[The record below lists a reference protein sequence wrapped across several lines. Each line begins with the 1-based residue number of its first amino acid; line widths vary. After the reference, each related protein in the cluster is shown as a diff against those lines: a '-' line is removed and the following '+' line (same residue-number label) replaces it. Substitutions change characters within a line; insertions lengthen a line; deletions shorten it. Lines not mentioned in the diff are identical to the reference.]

1 MKPVSFTRR
10 YLVWLIGPP
19 AIVTGSLAFVFLAQ
33 VLQFS
38 TSTTTRLILLVAAL
52 FGAGVLALSAGLR
65 PHTRAVEAALEG
77 QGDLSAAL
85 SDCLVAT
92 RRQTVAMWTIGGL
105 AFAVFGTLLI
115 MRSALG
121 FAYFSVAAVICGFA
135 SVTWAYAAGKYLL
148 AQIAAG
154 RPNVRYTGPEL
165 SLGRKI
171 AIVFIGSFIVSSVV
185 LVELV
190 SSKVSTALEG
200 LAISSAAERFD
211 RVYESANLLARV
223 DADALNNL
231 REYVPAD
238 YSLHRIDARG
248 RLTSTK
254 DSLTPDEVAVVRRMR
269 SGDSMSF
276 ISPHVLRF
284 APLKDGS
291 IFVLSIPWGPY
302 SNIPRQIAFYTAIVA
317 LFTLLAFSI
326 ATLVLSRDITT
337 PLRELQGMAR
347 ELAGGNF
354 EAEAHVFA
362 DDEVAQLAASFSE
375 TRSNLRR
382 LIGRLGGSG
391 SIITDGV
398 RVITGG
404 TESLLTRA
412 RDQAELTENSSVAV
426 ENVRG
431 GIGGVLGAAD
441 TVATLTQDASSRA
454 LELQASAE
462 EVAQSMDHLF
472 QSVEKTS
479 SSTSEMDASMR
490 EMTQRTE
497 VLAGMGDEVSSFVA
511 EMDSTVTELRV
522 NAETTADLSRRAR
535 EDAEAGGRAVERTM
549 EGITASE
556 ELTNRTASVLENL
569 QQSVG
574 KISQIVNVIEEVT
587 NRTNLLAL
595 NAAIIA
601 AQAGDEGAG
610 FSVVADE
617 IRELAERTRGS
628 TKEIAVI
635 IKAVQSGSKQA
646 TARIQEGVTRVQEN
660 VALVREASASLNKIV
675 DSANRSYE
683 MSTRIAGA
691 LQDQDRASTHL
702 HDVMA
707 KMSDHISEIHRATR
721 EQSRGTQ
728 LLAQEAERVRDIAA
742 QVKKATDEQS
752 QAGSGITATLEKIA
766 EDARS
771 MRNLLERQLRETD
784 RIADASRL
792 MLDIAQEND
801 AIARE
806 FNTTVQNLARSGQEF
821 DAEVARFRSDA

>member
-1 MKPVSFTRR
+1 
-10 YLVWLIGPP
+10 
-19 AIVTGSLAFVFLAQ
+19 
-33 VLQFS
+33 
-38 TSTTTRLILLVAAL
+38 IL
-52 FGAGVLALSAGLR
+52 
-65 PHTRAVEAALEG
+65 
-77 QGDLSAAL
+77 
-85 SDCLVAT
+85 
-92 RRQTVAMWTIGGL
+92 
-105 AFAVFGTLLI
+105 
-115 MRSALG
+115 RSALG
-121 FAYFSVAAVICGFA
+121 FSYFLVAALICGFA
-135 SVTWAYAAGKYLL
+135 SVTWGYASGKYLL
-148 AQIAAG
+148 SEAAAG
-154 RPNVRYTGPEL
+154 RPNVQYTGREF

-171 AIVFIGSFIVSSVV
+171 AIVFIGSFLVSSIV
-185 LVELV
+185 LVQLV

-200 LAISSAAERFD
+200 LALNSSMERFTH
-211 RVYESANLLARV
+211 VYDSAKLLAHV

-231 REYVPAD
+231 REYLPGD
-238 YSLHRIDARG
+238 YSLHLIDAAG

-254 DSLTPDEVAVVRRMR
+254 DPLTPAEVAAIRRLR

-284 APLKDGS
+284 APLRDGS
-291 IFVLSIPWGPY
+291 IFVLSIPWEQY
-302 SNIPRQIAFYTAIVA
+302 RNIPRQIAFYTAIVA
-317 LFTLLAFSI
+317 LFTLLTFSV
-326 ATLVLSRDITT
+326 ATVVLSRDIAT
-337 PLRELQGMAR
+337 PLRDLQAMAR
-347 ELAGGNF
+347 ELAEGNF

-362 DDEVAQLAASFSE
+362 DDEVAKLADSFGE

-441 TVATLTQDASSRA
+441 TVAALTQDASSRA
-454 LELQASAE
+454 LELHASAE

-479 SSTSEMDASMR
+479 ASTAEMDASMR
-490 EMTQRTE
+490 EMSQRTD
-497 VLAGMGDEVSSFVA
+497 VLAGISDEVSSFVA
-511 EMDSTVTELRV
+511 QMDSTVSELRA

-535 EDAEAGGRAVERTM
+535 EDAEAGGLAVERTM

-556 ELTNRTASVLENL
+556 DVTNRTAAVLDSL

-574 KISQIVNVIEEVT
+574 KISQIVTVIEEVT

-601 AQAGDEGAG
+601 AQAGEHGAG

-628 TKEIAVI
+628 TKEIATI

-646 TARIQEGVTRVQEN
+646 SARIQEGVARVEEN
-660 VALVREASASLNKIV
+660 VALAREASASLAKIV
-675 DSANRSYE
+675 DSANRSHT
-683 MSTRIAGA
+683 MSTRIATA
-691 LQDQDRASTHL
+691 LQDQDRASRHL

-707 KMSDHISEIHRATR
+707 KMSDHIAEIHRATR

-752 QAGSGITATLEKIA
+752 QAGRGITTALEKIA
-766 EDARS
+766 DDARS
-771 MRNLLERQLRETD
+771 MRDLLERQLRETD

-806 FNTTVQNLARSGQEF
+806 FNTTVPNLARSGQEF
-821 DAEVARFRSDA
+821 